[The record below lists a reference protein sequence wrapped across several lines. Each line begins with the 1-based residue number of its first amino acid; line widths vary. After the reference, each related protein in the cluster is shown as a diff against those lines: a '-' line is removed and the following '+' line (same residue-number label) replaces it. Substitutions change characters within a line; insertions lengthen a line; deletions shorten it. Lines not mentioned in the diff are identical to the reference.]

1 MGKYESLAKDIVA
14 NVGGKENVLSLT
26 HCVTRLRFQLKDE
39 SLANT
44 DVLKNMNG
52 VITVMKAAGQYQVV
66 IGNHVPDVYKDVCSV
81 AGIDPNAA
89 TDAGKPMTIGQKAL
103 DLISGIFMPSI
114 GILCASGILKGVN
127 TLTDMSGLIPAAS
140 GLGTLLA
147 AAADAMFTFFPI
159 ILGFNAFKKLGGTP
173 FLGMTLGAALCYPA
187 LQGVDIE
194 VFGMVV
200 NQTYTSTMLPMVVL
214 AFIAVPLEKWL
225 SKVIPDVIK
234 TFVVPALVLAICLP
248 LGFSLIGPAANIVG
262 VVMSNV
268 ITAVSGIS
276 PVLAGAVMGFSWQLL
291 VLIGCHMAVIMPLIV
306 PLMMGIPQPLFAV
319 ISFPS
324 FVQTGAVIAIW
335 LKTKNQK
342 LKDVAFPAWISGI
355 FGVTEPAIYGV
366 TLPNGKQF
374 IYTCFGSAVVGAVL
388 VLLGGNMYNMAGMGV
403 FSLPGLINPANPMGS
418 LIVAIGV
425 AIGATALGFVIA
437 YATYKDP
444 EGTVEEVSPR
454 QEGLSELKVKK
465 EVLASPLTGKV
476 LPLSEV
482 KDEAFSGELLGKGLA
497 VDPTEGKVFAPCDG
511 TVMTLFPTLHA
522 VGIVS
527 ENGAEVLIHLG
538 LDTVQLNGEHF
549 KAHVK
554 QGAKVKKG
562 QLLIEFDIKAITE
575 AGYSLVTPVIIT
587 NTADYLDVVGM
598 SSKEVNKGEDF
609 LTLIN

>member
-1 MGKYESLAKDIVA
+1 MGKYESLAKDIIA
-14 NVGGKENVLSLT
+14 NVGGKENVISLT

-39 SLANT
+39 SIAKT

-52 VITVMKAAGQYQVV
+52 VITVMQTAGQYQVV

-89 TDAGKPMTIGQKAL
+89 VDAGKPMTFGQKAL

-127 TLTDMSGLIPAAS
+127 TLLDMGGIVPAAS
-140 GLGTLLA
+140 GLGVLLA
-147 AAADAMFTFFPI
+147 AAADAMFIFFPI
-159 ILGFNAFKKLGGTP
+159 ILGFNAFKKLGGNP
-173 FLGMTLGAALCYPA
+173 FLGMTLGAALCYPTI
-187 LQGVDIE
+187 QGVDIE

-214 AFIAVPLEKWL
+214 SFIAVPFEKWL
-225 SKVIPDVIK
+225 NKVIPDVIK
-234 TFVVPALVLAICLP
+234 TFVVPATVLAVCLP
-248 LGFSLIGPAANIVG
+248 LGFCLIGPAANIVG
-262 VVMSNV
+262 NVVSTV
-268 ITAVSGIS
+268 IQTVYGIS
-276 PVLAGAVMGFSWQLL
+276 PVLAGAIMGFSWQLL
-291 VLIGCHMAVIMPLIV
+291 VLIGCHVAVLMPVMIPLMAGTPQPLMAVIT
-306 PLMMGIPQPLFAV
+306 
-319 ISFPS
+319 FPS

-366 TLPNGKQF
+366 TLPHGKQF
-374 IYTCFGSAVVGAVL
+374 ILTCVGAGVIGAL
-388 VLLGGNMYNMAGMGV
+388 TVLLGGNVYNMAGMGV
-403 FSLPGLINPANPMGS
+403 FGLPGLINPANAMGS
-418 LIVAIGV
+418 LIMAVVIMIA
-425 AIGATALGFVIA
+425 ATALGFVIA
-437 YATYKDP
+437 FVTFKDP
-444 EGTVEEVSPR
+444 EGTVTEEKVSPR
-454 QEGLSELKVKK
+454 KVEINK
-465 EVLASPLTGKV
+465 EVIASPLTGKV

-482 KDEAFSGELLGKGLA
+482 KDEAFSGGLLGKGIA
-497 VDPTEGKVFAPCDG
+497 VDPSEGKVVAPCDG
-511 TVMTLFPTLHA
+511 TIMTLFPTKHA

-527 ENGAEVLIHLG
+527 DNGAEVLIHLG

-549 KAHVK
+549 TAHVK

-575 AGYSLVTPVIIT
+575 AGYSLVTPMIIT

-598 SSKEVNKGEDF
+598 TTSEIKSGEEL
-609 LTLIN
+609 LTIIR